1 MSLLLADL
9 VGAEAA
15 VDESTALQVLSA
27 ALLGTLSLVLMK
39 LCGYVDQVAT
49 AFGVVIAGIFL
60 RSVRKKSDLAVTP
73 TTSPT
78 KSTSDDEEDHTDEAA
93 DEVAELSVKI
103 ANDIGV
109 KCEELRK
116 SVDETECRRPSL
128 PFVQEDD
135 GDADEVPELVM
146 PRRFISDDVKPAVN
160 RVLLP
165 KLMAHQTFIVNT
177 KKRMRKRE
185 LLPTEAKDLIHE
197 SSRVFTERYADS
209 VQMAKLLA
217 NESGVVPLQRLASTN
232 ESWAAAQL
240 MASMSGSEL
249 PEDFIPGDCFPAG
262 HSPP

>member
-1 MSLLLADL
+1 
-9 VGAEAA
+9 
-15 VDESTALQVLSA
+15 
-27 ALLGTLSLVLMK
+27 
-39 LCGYVDQVAT
+39 
-49 AFGVVIAGIFL
+49 
-60 RSVRKKSDLAVTP
+60 
-73 TTSPT
+73 
-78 KSTSDDEEDHTDEAA
+78 
-93 DEVAELSVKI
+93 
-103 ANDIGV
+103 
-109 KCEELRK
+109 
-116 SVDETECRRPSL
+116 
-128 PFVQEDD
+128 
-135 GDADEVPELVM
+135 M

-240 MASMSGSEL
+240 MGWA
-249 PEDFIPGDCFPAG
+249 
-262 HSPP
+262 